1 MLQPGVPNTRNF
13 YSITMPRFVYRD
25 ETGYHMLAA
34 SGVQENSVQR
44 SINYDTLAEVYDRRY
59 EQSDYSPVLQLLLGF
74 ARGGKRLLEIGCGTG
89 QWLSELAKAGY
100 DIVGLDPSQNMLRT
114 AMEKSRQLMLIQG
127 RAESIP
133 FGTGTIDRLFCV
145 NAFHHFCQKERFM
158 TEARRVLRNGGGIL
172 IIGLDPHTGLD
183 HWWIYDY
190 FPQVIDI
197 DKQRYPSAISLR
209 GSMQE
214 NGFINCRTIEA
225 LHMPIKLSARS
236 ALQSGRLEKTTTSQ
250 LTVLTDEE
258 YNAGLSR
265 LIKDIELKEAQ
276 HKELTIVADLRLYA
290 TTAWLR

>member
-1 MLQPGVPNTRNF
+1 MSWNMNR
-13 YSITMPRFVYRD
+13 
-25 ETGYHMLAA
+25 
-34 SGVQENSVQR
+34 SVD
-44 SINYDTLAEVYDRRY
+44 YDTIAEVYDRRY
-59 EQSDYSPVLQLLLGF
+59 ERSDYSPLLRLLLDF
-74 ARGGKRLLEIGCGTG
+74 VRGGKRLLEIGCGTG

-100 DIVGLDPSQNMLRT
+100 DIVGLDPSRNMLRT
-114 AMEKSRQLMLIQG
+114 AMEKSRQPVLIQG
-127 RAESIP
+127 RAESVP
-133 FGTGTIDRLFCV
+133 FGTGTLDRLFCI
-145 NAFHHFCQKERFM
+145 NAFHHFSQQERFM

-197 DKQRYPSAISLR
+197 DKRRYPSAISLR
-209 GSMQE
+209 RSMQE
-214 NGFINCRTIEA
+214 NGFINCSTIEA
-225 LHMPIKLSARS
+225 LHRPVKVSARS
-236 ALQSGRLEKTTTSQ
+236 ALQSGRLEKATTSQ

-276 HKELTIVADLRLYA
+276 RKDLTIGANLRLYA